1 MKNMLSSIQ
10 TIYISI
16 YKVKACNFKSNSEE
30 VRILCACN
38 EISVNQ
44 WKDKASCVTFAKLS
58 AYITT
63 LWENHY

>member
-10 TIYISI
+10 IIYIFI
-16 YKVKACNFKSNSEE
+16 YKVKACNFNSNSEE

-44 WKDKASCVTFAKLS
+44 WKDKQAVLPLPNCQL
-58 AYITT
+58 I
-63 LWENHY
+63 